1 MISSMRNEKRLLTT
15 LYRTHRERKEVYIK
29 NLEDQLVQLRET
41 FTGTVH
47 ERNSIAEENRRL
59 KELLRAHGIADS
71 PFDGYS
77 VSGGE
82 PSGYA
87 GSVADS
93 RASSYPYT
101 SAFSPAQST
110 ISAGNTS
117 PGMRQMQRP
126 SVDMFG
132 SLPQGSQQQQ
142 QQLQSPQQQF
152 QQQQQQQQSQQPQQG
167 GIDHDQLGV
176 DFVLASVNHQQ
187 HRGAGGAGGPRYLGP
202 SASQLPHASRPR

>member
-1 MISSMRNEKRLLTT
+1 M
-15 LYRTHRERKEVYIK
+15 
-29 NLEDQLVQLRET
+29 VQLRET
-41 FTGTVH
+41 FTGTIH

-59 KELLRAHGIADS
+59 KEILRAHGIVDS

-110 ISAGNTS
+110 ISGGNTS
-117 PGMRQMQRP
+117 PVMHQMQRP

-132 SLPQGSQQQQ
+132 SLPGGPQQQQQQQQQ
-142 QQLQSPQQQF
+142 QQLQGQQQQF
-152 QQQQQQQQSQQPQQG
+152 QQQQQQQPQQG

-187 HRGAGGAGGPRYLGP
+187 HRGAGGAGGPRYLSP
-202 SASQLPHASRPR
+202 SASQMPHASRPH